1 MFKLHLTAALVLLS
15 LAAGVTTASAA
26 ETGNKT
32 MHLPPTH
39 PLRSLPPTHP
49 LRSLPPTHPLRSG
62 QTYDYQSRKMYNY
75 AAPHRYHHGCQFGEC

>member
-39 PLRSLPPTHP
+39 PLRSLPPT
-49 LRSLPPTHPLRSG
+49 LPLRSG
-62 QTYDYQSRKMYNY
+62 QTYDCQSRKMYNY

>member
-39 PLRSLPPTHP
+39 PLRSLPPT
-49 LRSLPPTHPLRSG
+49 RPLRSG

>member
-39 PLRSLPPTHP
+39 PLRSLPPT
-49 LRSLPPTHPLRSG
+49 LPLRSG

-75 AAPHRYHHGCQFGEC
+75 AAPHRYHHGCQLGEC

>member
-1 MFKLHLTAALVLLS
+1 MFKLHLIAALALLS

-26 ETGNKT
+26 ETGNET
-32 MHLPPTH
+32 MHP
-39 PLRSLPPTHP
+39 PPTHP

-75 AAPHRYHHGCQFGEC
+75 AAPHGYHHGCPSGEC

>member
-49 LRSLPPTHPLRSG
+49 LRSG

>member
-39 PLRSLPPTHP
+39 PLRSLPPT
-49 LRSLPPTHPLRSG
+49 LPLRSG

-75 AAPHRYHHGCQFGEC
+75 AAPHRRYHHGCQFGEC

>member
-26 ETGNKT
+26 ETG
-32 MHLPPTH
+32 MH
-39 PLRSLPPTHP
+39 
-49 LRSLPPTHPLRSG
+49 LPPTHPLRSG

-75 AAPHRYHHGCQFGEC
+75 AAPHGYHHGCPFGEC

>member
-39 PLRSLPPTHP
+39 PLRSLPPT
-49 LRSLPPTHPLRSG
+49 LPLRSG